1 MNSNEVKYNRD
12 YRNGLEQALDILK
25 GKVASAKY
33 AYEQSYKQLQKLVNF
48 SATYDKE
55 IKKANESIERRGF
68 AVEVLTELLNS
79 FEDHIELLDSAFNW
93 DKN

>member
-1 MNSNEVKYNRD
+1 MNYNEVKYNRD
-12 YRNGLEQALDILK
+12 YRNGLEQALAFLK

-55 IKKANESIERRGF
+55 MKKVNASIERRGF